1 MGLRIIHPRQKYFY
15 CFISM
20 ETCWKGFKIITV
32 PRLVDYFETQLFFEN
47 NGYGTNNFKVY
58 LFLVSG
64 AYF

>member
-1 MGLRIIHPRQKYFY
+1 M
-15 CFISM
+15 
-20 ETCWKGFKIITV
+20 T
-32 PRLVDYFETQLFFEN
+32 FETQLFFEN